1 MLVCHFDYTSPA
13 AAVAVLR
20 LHRIVDAGGRV
31 GFSGFDTLGLDAA
44 IPVTLDQLEE
54 LERHRPAAVSL
65 GLAVRRP
72 TLRPPTLGAHLVGD
86 LAESVDLG
94 ASWRETVLRA
104 YFERG
109 VDLGDG
115 GALAELGQ
123 MAGLDAAEVADL
135 LADRTARTA
144 LRRRMLLVRGRGIG
158 GVPVLDVD
166 GTLVSADL
174 PDADLRQLAAS

>member
-1 MLVCHFDYTSPA
+1 MLICHFDYTSPA

-20 LHRIVDAGGRV
+20 LQRIVDAGGQV

-54 LERHRPAAVSL
+54 LERHRPRAATL
-65 GLAVRRP
+65 GLELRRP

-86 LAESVDLG
+86 LAESVGLG
-94 ASWRETVLRA
+94 ASWRDAALRA

-109 VDLGDG
+109 VDLGDAT
-115 GALAELGQ
+115 ALVELGRR
-123 MAGLDAAEVADL
+123 AGLETEEVAAVLGDH
-135 LADRTARTA
+135 AARTA

-166 GTLVSADL
+166 GTLLSADL